1 MNADIHE
8 ANGLWGGEV
17 AGAKLT
23 AYLSPETA
31 TIYSD
36 DFPGEFV
43 LTYALYKDPA
53 GKVEVLKPFWGPIP
67 WATHEDCVH
76 PLLVYADLIASEID
90 RNVET
95 AQRVYDRYLRQIIEP
110 D

>member
-1 MNADIHE
+1 V
-8 ANGLWGGEV
+8 V
-17 AGAKLT
+17 AV
-23 AYLSPETA
+23 S
-31 TIYSD
+31 S
-36 DFPGEFV
+36 
-43 LTYALYKDPA
+43 
-53 GKVEVLKPFWGPIP
+53 IP

-95 AQRVYDRYLRQIIEP
+95 AQRVYDRHLRQIIEP